1 MKTVIKHFE
10 FTEKEIAA
18 GKYQPM
24 NLLQPFW
31 FLWDTDE
38 GIEAFHSNLS
48 ELTDAQIKIL
58 ACLLYEGEICN
69 GGHDQ
74 FFTNSTG
81 ILWKDALEGMRM
93 IGDDE
98 DADNFQKVLDYF
110 DGDVPYDHDE
120 RQEALEKIYDEH
132 VDDDEFNDFQDNDIA
147 FDDNRLDEKA
157 LEYIKNHPYEFVVNG
172 DYECFDE

>member
-1 MKTVIKHFE
+1 
-10 FTEKEIAA
+10 
-18 GKYQPM
+18 
-24 NLLQPFW
+24 
-31 FLWDTDE
+31 
-38 GIEAFHSNLS
+38 
-48 ELTDAQIKIL
+48 
-58 ACLLYEGEICN
+58 
-69 GGHDQ
+69 
-74 FFTNSTG
+74 
-81 ILWKDALEGMRM
+81 M

-147 FDDNRLDEKA
+147 FDDNRLEEKA